1 MEKFGLKFG
10 QNLREINFIVA
21 KTDDIIKYTLL
32 LRLCPNLISLNDK
45 HLTHL
50 LLFVDSNQL
59 LMTKLWS
66 IRIEVNPIELHSK
79 DIKL

>member
-10 QNLREINFIVA
+10 QNLREINFTVA

-32 LRLCPNLISLNDK
+32 LRLCPNLVSLNDK

-59 LMTKLWS
+59 LVIKLWS
-66 IRIEVNPIELHSK
+66 SEEH
-79 DIKL
+79 KLAAS